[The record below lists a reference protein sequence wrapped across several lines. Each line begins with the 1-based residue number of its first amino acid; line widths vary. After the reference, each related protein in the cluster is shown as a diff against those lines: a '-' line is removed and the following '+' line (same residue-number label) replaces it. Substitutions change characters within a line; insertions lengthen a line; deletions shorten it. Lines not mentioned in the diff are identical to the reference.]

1 MPSPETK
8 RFALWLSH
16 WAEEKERADS
26 GELPDSLPPGITPV
40 TSKVSRA
47 FDSPDLVEGEIRVI
61 DPWLV
66 PDVRGPLFF
75 VILQEWIDGMWLI
88 APFSRFPVPATVGE
102 WDTGREHNQLGILS
116 LWNAHTVPDSV
127 LKRSWFVDVL
137 EPRELE
143 NARAVFRHVA
153 TGATLPANLLNDIGP
168 PMYHPADPRHEY
180 LASDAIALSPLAE
193 LAREYVENLPLAP
206 IEAEIA
212 DTLIPSP
219 LGLFE
224 PAVASSSAS
233 SGGISLILRV
243 PSLGVRVTFR
253 QDGSGKQVV
262 ARVTDL
268 LSSKRSHKLDGG
280 IVVKAKKAVGKFGRG
295 YAEFTASTLAGQI
308 GLRDRNG
315 RPLQVEIETNR
326 E

>member
-26 GELPDSLPPGITPV
+26 GELPDGLPRGAPPAA
-40 TSKVSRA
+40 SSVSRP
-47 FDSPDLVEGEIRVI
+47 FDSPDLVEGEIRVL

-75 VILQEWIDGMWLI
+75 IILQEWIDGMWLI

-102 WDTGREHNQLGILS
+102 WETGREHNQLGVLS

-127 LKRSWFVDVL
+127 LKRSWFVDIS
-137 EPRELE
+137 EPQELE

-153 TGATLPANLLNDIGP
+153 TGAALPVNLLSEIGP

-180 LASDAIALSPLAE
+180 LASDAVALSPLAE
-193 LAREYVENLPLAP
+193 LAREYAENSPRP
-206 IEAEIA
+206 SIEAEIA
-212 DTLIPSP
+212 DTLVSSP
-219 LGLFE
+219 LGVFE

-253 QDGSGKQVV
+253 QDANGKQVV

-268 LSSKRSHKLDGG
+268 FSSKRSHKLDGG

-295 YAEFTASTLAGQI
+295 YAQFTALDLAGQI

-315 RPLQVEIETNR
+315 RPLQVELESDR